1 MIDGIL
7 ATVTM
12 TAHRLLALPQEQSF
26 MPKRRPLLAKT
37 WLPALALALLS
48 PVLPADAQAAK
59 EPPEISNSQMDAAL
73 FHQLLVAEMELRAGQ
88 PGVAYQ
94 LLLDAARRTGDE
106 GVFRRVVNIAMQA
119 RAGDQALVA
128 AKAWSEAVPESIEAH
143 QTVLQIVALLNR
155 PSEAAAPLTSLLKL
169 ADEPQRAGVLASLPR
184 LFQRAPEQT
193 KVLAALRPVLESARQ
208 QEATRMMASL
218 VLGRFALNAGE
229 NDLAV
234 ALTRELAQAYPQA
247 DEPLMLALDVMPV
260 RSEVEELITSRLQAR
275 PDHHTLR
282 LAYARTLAR
291 SQRAGDAARE
301 FRTVTENAPE
311 LDQAWFALGAL
322 ELELRHNAAA
332 EKALNTFLQRI
343 GDDEQH
349 KDLRQQA
356 WLMLAQSAEQ
366 RGELKTAE
374 ALLAKVDLPQ
384 RQTEVTARRAS
395 LLARQ
400 GQVSK
405 ARQLIQS
412 LPGDRAED
420 KRVRDLA
427 EVQLLREVRD
437 WRSAYQLLEQLTQ
450 QSPDDVDLL
459 YEQAMI
465 AEKLERMDE
474 MEKLLRRVMELK
486 PEHYHA
492 YNALGYSLAE
502 RSLRLSEA
510 KTLIA
515 KALEYAPNEPFIV
528 DSLGW
533 VEYRLGNHAE
543 ALRLLRQAY
552 KARPDAEIAA
562 HLGEVLWVSGEREE
576 ARRVWAEGRT
586 RDPKNEALQETSR
599 RLQGKR

>member
-1 MIDGIL
+1 MPKP
-7 ATVTM
+7 
-12 TAHRLLALPQEQSF
+12 HSLLA
-26 MPKRRPLLAKT
+26 RT

-59 EPPEISNSQMDAAL
+59 EEASSVRNSQMDAAL
-73 FHQLLVAEMELRAGQ
+73 FHQLLVAEIELRAGQ

-119 RAGDQALVA
+119 RAGEQALIA
-128 AKAWSEAVPESIEAH
+128 ARAWSEALPDSIDAH
-143 QTVLQIVALLNR
+143 QTVLQLVALLNR
-155 PSEAAAPLTSLLKL
+155 PSEAAAPLARLLAL
-169 ADEPQRAGVLASLPR
+169 GSETQRVGLLASLPR

-193 KVLAALRPVLESARQ
+193 KVLAALRPVLDGARK
-208 QEATRMMASL
+208 QEATRLMASL
-218 VLGRFALNAGE
+218 VLGRFALNAGD

-234 ALTRELAQAYPQA
+234 SLVRELVLAYPQA
-247 DEPLMLALDVMPV
+247 DEPLLLALDVMPV
-260 RSEVEELITSRLQAR
+260 RAEVEELITARLQAR
-275 PDHHTLR
+275 PEHHSLR
-282 LAYARTLAR
+282 MAYARTLAR
-291 SQRAGDAARE
+291 SQRAADAARE
-301 FRTVTENAPE
+301 FRTVTTSAPD
-311 LDQAWFALGAL
+311 LHQAWYALGAL
-322 ELELRHNAAA
+322 ELELRHNAEA
-332 EKALNTFLQRI
+332 EQALNTFLQRI

-384 RQTEVTARRAS
+384 RQLEVTARRAS

-400 GQVSK
+400 GQLTK

-412 LPGDRAED
+412 LPGDRVEE
-420 KRVRDLA
+420 RRMRDLA
-427 EVQLLREVRD
+427 EVQLLREARD
-437 WRSAYQLLEQLTQ
+437 WRSAHQLLEQLNRQ
-450 QSPDDVDLL
+450 FPDDVDLL
-459 YEQAMI
+459 YEQAMT
-465 AEKLERMDE
+465 AEKLDRLDE
-474 MEKLLRRVMELK
+474 MEQLLRRVMTIK

-502 RSLRLSEA
+502 RNLRLAEA

-576 ARRVWAEGRT
+576 ARRIWAEGRK
-586 RDPKNEALQETSR
+586 RDPKNEALQETTK
-599 RLQGKR
+599 RLQGQR

>member
-1 MIDGIL
+1 
-7 ATVTM
+7 
-12 TAHRLLALPQEQSF
+12 
-26 MPKRRPLLAKT
+26 MPKAQSVLAKS
-37 WLPALALALLS
+37 WLPALALALLT
-48 PVLPADAQAAK
+48 PALPADAQAAR
-59 EPPEISNSQMDAAL
+59 EDTTEISNSQMDAAL
-73 FHQLLVAEMELRAGQ
+73 FHQLLVAEIELRAGQ

-119 RAGDQALVA
+119 RAGEQALTA
-128 AKAWSEAVPESIEAH
+128 AKAWSDAVPDSIEAH

-155 PSEAAAPLTSLLKL
+155 PSEAAAPLASLLKL
-169 ADEPQRAGVLASLPR
+169 SDEQQRVGILASLPR

-193 KVLAALRPVLESARQ
+193 KVLAALRPALDEARKQ
-208 QEATRMMASL
+208 PATRMMASL
-218 VLGRFALNAGE
+218 VLGRFALNAGDNE
-229 NDLAV
+229 LAV
-234 ALTRELAQAYPQA
+234 ALSRELVQAYPDA

-260 RSEVEELITSRLQAR
+260 RGEVEELITARLQAR

-282 LAYARTLAR
+282 MAYARTLAR
-291 SQRAGDAARE
+291 SQRAADAARE
-301 FRTVTENAPE
+301 FRTVTESAPE
-311 LDQAWFALGAL
+311 LHQAWFALGAL
-322 ELELRHNAAA
+322 ELELRHNATA

-366 RGELKTAE
+366 RGDLKAAE

-395 LLARQ
+395 LMARQ
-400 GQVSK
+400 GQLAK

-412 LPGDRAED
+412 LPGDKAED
-420 KRVRDLA
+420 RRVRDLA

-437 WRSAYQLLEQLTQ
+437 WRAAYQLLEQLNQ
-450 QSPDDVDLL
+450 QSADDVELI
-459 YEQAMI
+459 YEQAMV
-465 AEKLERMDE
+465 AEKLERLDV

-502 RSLRLSEA
+502 RNLRLSEA

-528 DSLGW
+528 DSMGW

-576 ARRVWAEGRT
+576 ARRIWAEGRA
-586 RDPKNEALQETSR
+586 RDPKNDALQETTR
-599 RLQGKR
+599 RLQGQR